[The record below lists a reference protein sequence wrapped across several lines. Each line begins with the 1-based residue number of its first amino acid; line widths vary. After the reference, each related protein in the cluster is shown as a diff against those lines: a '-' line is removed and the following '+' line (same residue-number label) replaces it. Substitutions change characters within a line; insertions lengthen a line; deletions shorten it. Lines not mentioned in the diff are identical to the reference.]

1 MGHREHHHFSAGR
14 LQRYLLRKALL
25 HRMSKRA
32 RDDAAGASGDA
43 PIGGDKTDIALSV
56 DETNKLRADLGL
68 KPLDEAKTDEAKE
81 NWLKEEAQL
90 KADMFDEADEE
101 AAYEA
106 SDLSGLK
113 VAHQTSELK
122 DGSILEGTGDQINLK
137 KYEDE
142 LENVNLKDMQT
153 AKRNAKRKVYSA
165 GDRGHNPFDDHEFNE
180 DGSINT
186 NKRKILEKYDDDA
199 ERNREALLEDKQK
212 IVITETGAAVAAKS
226 LIEDEVGEEDQEAA
240 RMKQKISQTLQVKF
254 QAIKEQYTEDEVA
267 AFKKPGD
274 KKMRK
279 KKKMRTKTETIEW
292 DVQPESGQISK
303 DHGSRDSSTKAKA
316 EALSI
321 QAKLAAKQS
330 SYTKALSKAY
340 ENSQKLVDGDDECE
354 EEYDELST
362 ALERARR
369 LELAKKS
376 QKTDLKDFMV
386 KPKDKKDAAD
396 DALVLTGTIE
406 FCRGI
411 TQDEAP
417 KQAAVAVD
425 ESEPTQEE
433 ADEEMQVAED
443 KDEDSDDDDDGNFVG
458 ERNLGRGLGGALEMI
473 RNRGSLKDSVE
484 MVLGRNE
491 DEKSL
496 QVNDADDRVALDAE
510 GKKLSKFRLEYRDKF
525 GRLLSQK
532 EAFRQ
537 LSYGFHGKGPGKS
550 KIEARQRKIAE
561 QQRVKKTAQAGTTPM
576 SLVALEITQ
585 KKSRQAHMVIG
596 GAGRMD
602 L

>member
-240 RMKQKISQTLQVKF
+240 RMKQKIGQTLQVKF

-340 ENSQKLVDGDDECE
+340 ENSQKLVDGDD
-354 EEYDELST
+354 
-362 ALERARR
+362 
-369 LELAKKS
+369 
-376 QKTDLKDFMV
+376 
-386 KPKDKKDAAD
+386 
-396 DALVLTGTIE
+396 
-406 FCRGI
+406 
-411 TQDEAP
+411 
-417 KQAAVAVD
+417 
-425 ESEPTQEE
+425 
-433 ADEEMQVAED
+433 
-443 KDEDSDDDDDGNFVG
+443 N
-458 ERNLGRGLGGALEMI
+458 
-473 RNRGSLKDSVE
+473 
-484 MVLGRNE
+484 
-491 DEKSL
+491 
-496 QVNDADDRVALDAE
+496 
-510 GKKLSKFRLEYRDKF
+510 
-525 GRLLSQK
+525 
-532 EAFRQ
+532 
-537 LSYGFHGKGPGKS
+537 
-550 KIEARQRKIAE
+550 
-561 QQRVKKTAQAGTTPM
+561 
-576 SLVALEITQ
+576 
-585 KKSRQAHMVIG
+585 
-596 GAGRMD
+596 
-602 L
+602 